1 MSSIK
6 QSTLDIASKLAGEFQ
21 VNGSELTLKE
31 PEKAYESTLPET
43 VTLEQ
48 AKIVHKHDRSYVE
61 GFTYAAG
68 EKALEVLKENKDL
81 THVNASTNVGAA
93 NIDVTVK
100 RVGSV
105 LIPAKEKGGES
116 TTKEVIG
123 YTQVK
128 QTTSGGAEIKR
139 VKQHIHD
146 LATKLLG

>member
-1 MSSIK
+1 MAEIK
-6 QSTLDIASKLAGEFQ
+6 QTTLDIAEKLRSEFQ

-31 PEKAYESTLPET
+31 PEKAYASTLPET
-43 VTLEQ
+43 VTHEQ
-48 AKIVHKHDRSYVE
+48 AKIIHKHDRSYVE

-68 EKALEVLKENKDL
+68 EEAVAVLKANKDL
-81 THVNASTNVGAA
+81 THVNASTSVGAA

-116 TTKEVIG
+116 TTKEVVG

-128 QTTSGGAEIKR
+128 QTSSGGAEIKR
-139 VKQHIHD
+139 IKSHIHD
-146 LATKLLG
+146 LATKELG